1 MQLCCLLNTFA
12 TKKIFPH
19 IVTIHL
25 KMLLPFARLFL
36 KIFGVLNDQKKWLI
50 CIKVHCHNWELLHRG
65 YRRLQRLSIKI
76 SFLLPREYNS
86 IDRSNEFF
94 VRLVLTTSNNN
105 GYFVY

>member
-36 KIFGVLNDQKKWLI
+36 KIFGVLNDQKEMVNLYQSSLPQLGTVTQGFSSSA
-50 CIKVHCHNWELLHRG
+50 KVINKDKF
-65 YRRLQRLSIKI
+65 SP
-76 SFLLPREYNS
+76 S
-86 IDRSNEFF
+86 
-94 VRLVLTTSNNN
+94 
-105 GYFVY
+105 